1 MVAFTYMESKLKEDF
16 CLVYEMLTDMFI
28 KEDLFLQVTETD
40 GDLALMIVIE
50 IVFLQVS
57 RRICDTW

>member
-1 MVAFTYMESKLKEDF
+1 
-16 CLVYEMLTDMFI
+16 
-28 KEDLFLQVTETD
+28 VTETD